1 MPIENLRSEK
11 EDHGLVGSAVQRG
24 ALKVYVGAA
33 GGVGKTYRMLQ
44 EAHHLHAAGRD
55 VVLGFIETHGR
66 AETAVLVEG
75 LETSPLRELP
85 YRGLTIKEMD
95 VDAIL
100 ARKPEVAIV
109 DELAHTNAPGIR
121 HPKRY
126 QDVEALLE
134 AGVNVITAL
143 NIQHLESLNHIV
155 QRLIGV
161 RVSETVPDSFLA
173 RADEVV
179 DVDVSVEELRER
191 LREGKIYPIDQVTLA
206 LRNFF
211 QPGNLALLRELS
223 LREVAHDI
231 GRHRESLELLKE
243 PRARRIRSG
252 GPVLVCLPSDP
263 RQAEELL
270 CKGWREAIE
279 QDAEWYAVHV
289 ETPGESV
296 QKISPANFRAL
307 LDNVNLAG
315 DLAAEFVWLRS
326 EDVVDAIVAFA
337 EERNISKIILGRSRR
352 SILSLMFRRAT
363 PERFI
368 REARSFDVEVLRDE
382 SGVALPPVRGQ
393 SGQA

>member
-1 MPIENLRSEK
+1 MPIENLRSERQDR
-11 EDHGLVGSAVQRG
+11 ELVSSAVQRG
-24 ALKVYVGAA
+24 TLKVYVGAA

-44 EAHHLHAAGRD
+44 EAHRLRAAGRD

-66 AETAVLVEG
+66 AETAALVEG
-75 LETSPLRELP
+75 LETTPVRDVP

-100 ARKPEVAIV
+100 ARKPEFAIV
-109 DELAHTNAPGIR
+109 DELAHTNAPGTR
-121 HPKRY
+121 NSKRY

-134 AGVNVITAL
+134 ARINIITAL

-155 QRLIGV
+155 KRLIGV
-161 RVSETVPDSFLA
+161 TVNETVPDSFLA

-191 LREGKIYPIDQVTLA
+191 LRGGKIYPIEQVTLA

-211 QPGNLALLRELS
+211 QPGNLSLLRELS

-231 GRHRESLELLKE
+231 GRHRENLELLKE
-243 PRARRIRSG
+243 PRARRLTTG

-279 QDAEWYAVHV
+279 RDAEWYAVHV
-289 ETPGESV
+289 ETPEESL
-296 QKISPANFRAL
+296 QKIRTANFRAL

-315 DLAAEFVWLRS
+315 DLAAEFVWLKS
-326 EDVVDAIVAFA
+326 EDIVNAIVAFA
-337 EERNISKIILGRSRR
+337 QEKKISKIILGRSRR
-352 SILSLMFRRAT
+352 SILSRLLRRAT

-368 REARSFDVEVLRDE
+368 REARGFDVEVLRDE
-382 SGVALPPVRGQ
+382 FGETLPFVRP
-393 SGQA
+393 

>member
-1 MPIENLRSEK
+1 
-11 EDHGLVGSAVQRG
+11 
-24 ALKVYVGAA
+24 VYVGAA

-126 QDVEALLE
+126 QDVEELLE

-161 RVSETVPDSFLA
+161 RVHETVPDSFLA

-231 GRHRESLELLKE
+231 GRHRENLELIKE
-243 PRARRIRSG
+243 PRARRTTSG
-252 GPVLVCLPSDP
+252 GSVLVCLPSDP
-263 RQAEELL
+263 HQAEELL

-279 QDAEWYAVHV
+279 QDAEWCGSRRNPGRISAKDQPCQFPR
-289 ETPGESV
+289 TPG
-296 QKISPANFRAL
+296 
-307 LDNVNLAG
+307 
-315 DLAAEFVWLRS
+315 
-326 EDVVDAIVAFA
+326 
-337 EERNISKIILGRSRR
+337 
-352 SILSLMFRRAT
+352 
-363 PERFI
+363 
-368 REARSFDVEVLRDE
+368 
-382 SGVALPPVRGQ
+382 
-393 SGQA
+393 